1 MYIQTATWNSTS
13 QKLIHQIIRNMN
25 SKVRVN
31 ILNAL
36 TLLCSFL
43 FDLAMYEVV
52 CWPVHFSITFWC
64 YLWLFEK
71 NATADVNAS
80 SKYPN
85 EFFLRILK
93 LNYNY
98 NLKIKK
104 KLKVHEFSN
113 YARSRW

>member
-1 MYIQTATWNSTS
+1 MLTS
-13 QKLIHQIIRNMN
+13 PLQHH
-25 SKVRVN
+25 
-31 ILNAL
+31 ILV
-36 TLLCSFL
+36 LL
-43 FDLAMYEVV
+43 V
-52 CWPVHFSITFWC
+52 TF
-64 YLWLFEK
+64 FEK

>member
-1 MYIQTATWNSTS
+1 MYIQTATWNFTS

-52 CWPVHFSITFWC
+52 CWPVHFSITFGVTCDFFWK
-64 YLWLFEK
+64 K

-85 EFFLRILK
+85 EFFFTNFKIKLK
-93 LNYNY
+93 LQ
-98 NLKIKK
+98 
-104 KLKVHEFSN
+104 S
-113 YARSRW
+113 